1 MLLENDK
8 IKLRAA
14 EPDDLEFLF
23 EMENDTS
30 LWHLSNTISPFSRFD
45 LEQYILMSD
54 KDIYK
59 IRQLRFIIEKL
70 NGSAVGIIDLFDFE
84 PVHKRSGI
92 GIMVKAEDQKNG
104 YASAA
109 LELIFNY
116 SVRMLGLHQLY
127 CNIEYSNVNSLRL
140 FEKNGFVITGNK
152 KDWNNFQG
160 EWVDELFLQ
169 KNLEIKTQ

>member
-8 IKLRAA
+8 IKLRAP

>member
-8 IKLRAA
+8 IKLRAP
-14 EPDDLEFLF
+14 EPEDLEFLF